1 MDRIGRR
8 IVATACIAL
17 EKRLLST
24 VNASHDRLDIAG
36 SWQRIMATVETVP
49 NDVTVGVSL
58 HHLDRGERHEH
69 LGDRPF
75 QAASTIKVL
84 ILIAVARAL
93 ETGTLNPST
102 RIVPAPHTRV
112 GGSGVLNRLSHDLAP
127 TIADHAWLMTAIS
140 DNTASNV
147 LIDAVG
153 FAAICELQGDLGLVA
168 TMLHRHFMSTATK
181 RRPQD
186 PSNSV
191 SAADLTT
198 TLAAIATDQVASP
211 ERCAWMRSLL
221 GDQQYRDGIARHL
234 PLGVDYA
241 GKTGWQSGIVH
252 DCGLLTGPGGT
263 VALAVLT
270 EGYAEAYPAH
280 ELMGKIGELAA
291 RIIA

>member
-1 MDRIGRR
+1 MSDAWRR
-8 IVATACIAL
+8 IAAEI
-17 EKRLLST
+17 
-24 VNASHDRLDIAG
+24 G
-36 SWQRIMATVETVP
+36 TVP
-49 NDVTVGVSL
+49 NGTTVAVSL
-58 HHLDRGERHEH
+58 QHLNRDERHEH

-75 QAASTIKVL
+75 LAASTIKVL
-84 ILIAVARAL
+84 ILVALARAL
-93 ETGTLNPST
+93 DAGTLEFST
-102 RIVPAPHTRV
+102 RVVPAPHTRV
-112 GGSGVLNRLSHDLAP
+112 GGSGVLNWLSLDLAP

-153 FAAICELQGDLGLVA
+153 FPAIHKLQDDLGLAV
-168 TMLHRHFMSTATK
+168 TMLHRHFMSTK

-191 SAADLTT
+191 SAVDLTAI
-198 TLAAIATDQVASP
+198 LAAIAADRAASP

-234 PLGVDYA
+234 PPGIDYA
-241 GKTGWQSGIVH
+241 GKTGWQSGIAH

-263 VALAVLT
+263 IALAVLT
-270 EGYAEAYPAH
+270 EGFPEPYPAH
-280 ELMGKIGELAA
+280 ELMGEIGELAA